1 MKIKYEFL
9 TSKLGRRIF
18 GLFIC
23 CSLIPIAALSVLS
36 FGQVMR
42 DLKQQSE
49 RRLQQSTKSVGM
61 SILERLLLLNS
72 AMHSAEMH
80 MKAGS
85 QSVVALQEEIEDE
98 LIAKRFTGIV
108 LVRNN
113 DGVVPLVGVVR
124 DVPKLTSQER
134 AGLMEGKTGL
144 ITRSDSSTRPRVYLV
159 RLFDPAGHESDLL
172 VGEVNTNRLWTIG
185 PDNALPPMTDLCV
198 LDKFNNI
205 IISSIPTPDEL
216 IAALST
222 MTNQPGT
229 RVFEWKNRDG
239 EFLAGH
245 WSIFLKAKFVSDNWT
260 VILSQSKRDIFTPIN
275 DFKVI
280 FPLVTLMSVLLVAFL
295 SMYFIRQ
302 TLQPLEA
309 VREGIQKISRRDFDT
324 RISVTSG
331 DEFEEVAATFNE
343 MSEHLGRQFKALTTM
358 AEIDRAILSSLDTE
372 RIITTALTGM
382 RGFFSCD
389 TISILLLDPQRTHT
403 GMSYTAS
410 GDLLQAN
417 HARTISFRPGELQQL
432 LDNPEHLMIQ
442 EESDFP
448 GYFTMS
454 NSERMKCCLI
464 LPVFVRKKLV
474 ATINM
479 GYVKTETPS
488 LDDVIHARQLANQ
501 MAVALSN
508 SSLVEELG
516 QLNWGTLKA
525 LARTVDAKSPWTS
538 GHSERVTALALEI
551 ARYLGLS
558 QEAQDDLHRGA
569 FLHDV
574 GKVGIPNTILDK
586 PGRLNSEEYEVIK
599 KHPRIGALILEPIA
613 AYQQV
618 IPIVLQH
625 HERYDGKGYPDG
637 LKGEAICLGARIL
650 TAADVFDAMLATR
663 PYRDG
668 LDLTDVI
675 DYMKNGAGRH
685 FDSQVVEALLY
696 VIEHDGHF
704 AEMLRCRALGEAV
717 A

>member
-1 MKIKYEFL
+1 MKIRYEFL

-23 CSLIPIAALSVLS
+23 CSLIPIAALSALS
-36 FGQVMR
+36 FGQVMK

-61 SILERLLLLNS
+61 SILERLLLLNT
-72 AMHSAEMH
+72 AMRSAEMH
-80 MKAGS
+80 IKSGS
-85 QSVVALQEEIEDE
+85 QAAVALQEQVEDE
-98 LIAKRFTGIV
+98 LIAKRFAGIV
-108 LVRNN
+108 VVRNN
-113 DGVVPLVGVVR
+113 DGVSPLVGVVH

-134 AGLMEGKTGL
+134 AGLVEGKTGL
-144 ITRSDSSTRPRVYLV
+144 ITRSDSSTRPRIFLV
-159 RLFDPAGHESDLL
+159 RLLDPAAHGSDLL

-198 LDKFNNI
+198 MDKSNNI
-205 IISSIPTPDEL
+205 IISSIPAPDEL
-216 IAALST
+216 IAALLT
-222 MTNQPGT
+222 ITQQRGA
-229 RVFEWKNRDG
+229 RLIEWKNRDG

-245 WSIFLKAKFVSDNWT
+245 WSIFLKAKFASDNWT
-260 VILSQSKRDIFTPIN
+260 VILSQSKRDIFAPIS

-280 FPLVTLMSVLLVAFL
+280 FTLVTLMSVLLVAFL

-372 RIITTALTGM
+372 RIVTTALTGM

-389 TISILLLDPQRTHT
+389 TISILLLDLQRTNT

-417 HARTISFRPGELQQL
+417 HARAITFRPGELQRL
-432 LDNPEHLMIQ
+432 LDNPEHLLIQ
-442 EESDFP
+442 EENDFP
-448 GYFTMS
+448 GYLTAS
-454 NSERMKCCLI
+454 SPERMRCCLI
-464 LPVFVRKKLV
+464 LPVFVKKKLV
-474 ATINM
+474 GTINM
-479 GYVKTETPS
+479 GYVKTEAPS
-488 LDDVIHARQLANQ
+488 YDDVVHARQLADQ

-508 SSLVEELG
+508 SSLVEELD

-525 LARTVDAKSPWTS
+525 LARTVDAKSPWTA

-551 ARYLGLS
+551 ARHLGLS
-558 QEAQDDLHRGA
+558 QEAQDHLHRGA

-574 GKVGIPNTILDK
+574 GKVGIPNRILDK
-586 PGRLNSEEYEVIK
+586 PGPLDLEEYEVIK
-599 KHPRIGALILEPIA
+599 EHPRMGALILEPIA

-637 LKGEAICLGARIL
+637 LKAEAICLGARIL

-668 LDLTDVI
+668 INLADVI
-675 DYMKNGAGRH
+675 DYMKNGARRH
-685 FDSQVVEALLY
+685 FDPHVVEALLY
-696 VIEHDGHF
+696 VIERDGQV
-704 AEMLRCRALGEAV
+704 AEMLNGKVLDEAV